1 MPPSLMRADRRI
13 VTCMESSMSSPM
25 KNSGWQIGPV
35 WVRSTAFFAFFYL
48 YLWLVVDVG
57 LVYYGHEVTTEFPT
71 FLCGT
76 AFLKDFLMYP
86 GGLLEYA
93 SAGISQYFYYGWAG
107 ALIAT
112 IVAAL
117 LCLLGRLFV
126 AAATGVRT
134 RLLHYIPALIV
145 LVLYSGYLHQLT
157 AYLVVL
163 SALALA
169 CAYSWL
175 PMRNG
180 PLRLAVFVLLVGC
193 LHYVAGGAYLLFGLL
208 CAVFEVLRRRK
219 WALAGACL
227 AVTGVV
233 PYVIG
238 RQIMLVPAAA
248 AYGRL
253 LPLQG
258 KDITLA
264 ANGRLLP
271 LQGKDIWQTAVLLP
285 SLWSFSV
292 LAPPAV
298 AVWRAVAATKAGR
311 APTEPGRPPGRLRW
325 RAGTAAL
332 LAVAALCAALSF
344 EVGFRTPLRIERY
357 ARAGDW
363 PELLREARRLESYD
377 LALGWHVNRALYH
390 TRQLPYQMFCF
401 QQSQLHLL
409 PSEVA
414 FRNYGMPDI
423 VYVDFAALMFELG
436 RVNTAEYLAYRGLE
450 FVGERPFLLQRL
462 ALISLAKGETEAAR
476 VLLGALSRDLIMGD
490 RARRYLGSLEAG
502 PALSADERIQEV
514 RSRMTVKDT
523 IGFGPIEQMLLDL
536 LERNPRN
543 RMAFE
548 YLMAYCLLTR
558 DLNGFVANIG
568 RLEDFSYPHMPRHYE
583 EALALHAF
591 AGGTTPELG
600 NRTVRW
606 ETLSRLGEFNAIL
619 KRFGND
625 TAGAREAAA
634 PEFGDSYFFYFKF
647 GIPGVAG

>member
-1 MPPSLMRADRRI
+1 
-13 VTCMESSMSSPM
+13 MSSPM
-25 KNSGWQIGPV
+25 KNSGWRIGPLR
-35 WVRSTAFFAFFYL
+35 VRSMAFFALFYL

-57 LVYYGHEVTTEFPT
+57 LVYYAHEVTTEFPT
-71 FLCGT
+71 FLRGT

-117 LCLLGRLFV
+117 LCLLGWLFV
-126 AAATGVRT
+126 AAGAGVRT

-157 AYLVVL
+157 ACLVVL

-180 PLRLAVFVLLVGC
+180 PLRLAVFVLLVGG

-208 CAVFEVLRRRK
+208 CALFEVLHRGR

-227 AVTGVV
+227 AATGVV

-258 KDITLA
+258 
-264 ANGRLLP
+264 
-271 LQGKDIWQTAVLLP
+271 QGIWQTAVLLP
-285 SLWSFSV
+285 GLWSFYV

-298 AVWRAVAATKAGR
+298 AVWRAVAVAKAGR
-311 APTEPGRPPGRLRW
+311 AATEPGRPPGRLRW

-332 LAVAALCAALSF
+332 LAVAALCAALSL
-344 EVGFRTPLRIERY
+344 EPGLRTLLRIERD
-357 ARAGDW
+357 ARERKW
-363 PELLREARRLESYD
+363 PELLREARQLDKHD
-377 LALGWHVNRALYH
+377 LAVGWHVNRALFH
-390 TRQLPYQMFCF
+390 TGQLPYQMFCF
-401 QQSQLHLL
+401 PQSELHLV
-409 PSEVA
+409 PSDAA
-414 FRNYGMPDI
+414 FKRYRMPDI
-423 VYVDFAALMFELG
+423 VYVGFADLLFELG

-462 ALISLAKGETEAAR
+462 ALISLAKRETEAAR
-476 VLLGALSRDLIMGD
+476 ILLGSLSRDLIMGD
-490 RARRYLGSLEAG
+490 WARRYLARLEAD
-502 PALSADERIQEV
+502 PTLSADEQMQHI
-514 RSRMTVKDT
+514 RSLMLVKDT

-548 YLMAYCLLTR
+548 YLMAGYLLTR
-558 DLNGFVANIG
+558 DLDGLVANIG
-568 RLEDFSYPHMPRHYE
+568 RLEDFSYPHIPRHYE
-583 EALALHAF
+583 EALALHAL
-591 AGGTTPELG
+591 AGGTTLELG
-600 NRTVRW
+600 NRTIRW

-619 KRFGND
+619 KRFGSD

-647 GIPGVAG
+647 GISGVAG

>member
-1 MPPSLMRADRRI
+1 
-13 VTCMESSMSSPM
+13 MSSPM
-25 KNSGWQIGPV
+25 KNSGWRIGPL
-35 WVRSTAFFAFFYL
+35 WVRSVAFFAFFYL

-71 FLCGT
+71 FLRGT
-76 AFLKDFLMYP
+76 GFLKDFLMYP

-134 RLLHYIPALIV
+134 RLLHYVPALIV

-157 AYLVVL
+157 ACLVVL

-180 PLRLAVFVLLVGC
+180 PLRLAVFVLLVGG

-208 CAVFEVLRRRK
+208 CALFEVLHRRK

-238 RQIMLVPAAA
+238 RQIMLVPTLA

-258 KDITLA
+258 
-264 ANGRLLP
+264 
-271 LQGKDIWQTAVLLP
+271 QGIWQTAVLLP
-285 SLWSFSV
+285 GLWSFYV

-298 AVWRAVAATKAGR
+298 AMWRAVAAAKAGR
-311 APTEPGRPPGRLRW
+311 VANEPGRPPGRLRW
-325 RAGTAAL
+325 RAETAAL
-332 LAVAALCAALSF
+332 LAVAALCAVLSL
-344 EVGFRTPLRIERY
+344 EVGFRTPLRIERH
-357 ARAGDW
+357 ARAQDW
-363 PELLREARRLESYD
+363 PELLREAQRLESYD

-390 TRQLPYQMFCF
+390 TRQLPYQMFSF
-401 QQSQLHLL
+401 PQSELHLL
-409 PSEVA
+409 PSDIA
-414 FRNYGMPDI
+414 FRGGKMPDI
-423 VYVDFAALMFELG
+423 VYVDFADLMFELG

-450 FVGERPFLLQRL
+450 FVGDRPFLLQRL

-476 VLLGALSRDLIMGD
+476 ILLGALSRDLIMGD
-490 RARRYLGSLEAG
+490 WARRHIALLEAG
-502 PALSADERIQEV
+502 PGLPADEEMQQV

-568 RLEDFSYPHMPRHYE
+568 RLDDFSYPHIPRHYE
-583 EALALHAF
+583 EALALHAL

-600 NRTVRW
+600 NRAVRW

-647 GIPGVAG
+647 GIPGVARCADGGFARHWQCW